1 MIPEI
6 KGRKYIWQY
15 LSNKLS
21 KHNQIIV
28 QKTIDLENIT
38 CLSEYITVSNKSVH
52 FIHKSTIFEFDER
65 KKYK

>member
-1 MIPEI
+1 MIPET

-15 LSNKLS
+15 LS

-52 FIHKSTIFEFDER
+52 FIHEATIFEFDEK